1 MGALKV
7 MAITSENVKGG
18 VVAFVIAG
26 IGFGGYTVFQN
37 RQEAN
42 SNKPMSV
49 ETAFE
54 EVSPDRINA
63 ARDTPEQ
70 VYMTAKDENLPLFL
84 AFLDHDLEI
93 IDETVAEYQRVFDR
107 IDKYY
112 ASNTPKQIV
121 QGIFD
126 IEGASAEI
134 GFMTYMEAM
143 QYLLTTVPNSF
154 DVETATSFAT
164 KDCLQ
169 VAEDVHKRIVV
180 EYYRPMIEA
189 EEAEQAQQQAQ
200 ANYEWKLHQQALTQ
214 IDRNV
219 ADMRQR
225 GSAKNAARD
234 ARAAERERRY
244 MQQVNFQ
251 QNQLQNQ
258 IRQDSNR
265 RNNWNRWNRYP
276 N

>member
-1 MGALKV
+1 